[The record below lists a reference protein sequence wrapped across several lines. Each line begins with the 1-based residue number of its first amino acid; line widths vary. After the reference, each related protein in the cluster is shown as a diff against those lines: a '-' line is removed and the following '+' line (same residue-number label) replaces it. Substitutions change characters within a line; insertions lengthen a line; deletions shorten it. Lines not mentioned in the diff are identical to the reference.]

1 MRKTR
6 RRQTAR
12 LKNGAG
18 RPTPLATKGRARAV
32 PEEAINPETAAK
44 PNPIEQFELVRLWE
58 HEIHGVEVSF
68 TNASLYMLI
77 AALGV
82 VLLMVVATSS
92 KALTPGRGQA
102 AAEMLYEFVAGMVRQ
117 VAGEEGMR
125 FFPFVFSLFAFVL
138 IANLIGL
145 VPYTFSVTS
154 QIVVTFGFA
163 VFVMAIVVA
172 YGFYRNGFGFLR
184 LFVPHGVPAPV
195 LVVLI
200 PIEIISFLSRPIS
213 LSVRLFANML
223 AGHITLAVFGG
234 FVALLLGAGAWA
246 ALAPVPLLA
255 ITALYALELLVA
267 CLQAFVFSV
276 LTCVYLNDA
285 IHPGH

>member
-1 MRKTR
+1 M
-6 RRQTAR
+6 
-12 LKNGAG
+12 
-18 RPTPLATKGRARAV
+18 
-32 PEEAINPETAAK
+32 NPETAAQA
-44 PNPIEQFELVRLWE
+44 NPTEQFELFRFYPAQVG
-58 HEIHGVEVSF
+58 GVDVSF
-68 TNASLYMLI
+68 TNASAFMLA

-82 VLLMVVATSS
+82 VLLMIVATSG
-92 KALTPGRGQA
+92 KRLAPGRGQA
-102 AAEMLYEFVAGMVRQ
+102 AAEIFYEFVAGMVRQ

-125 FFPFVFSLFAFVL
+125 FFPFVFSLFAFIL
-138 IANLIGL
+138 ICNLIGL
-145 VPYTFSVTS
+145 IPYTFTVTAQIAVTFS
-154 QIVVTFGFA
+154 FAILVMTIVVG
-163 VFVMAIVVA
+163 
-172 YGFYRNGFGFLR
+172 YGFYRHGFGFLK

-195 LVVLI
+195 LVLLV
-200 PIEIISFLSRPIS
+200 PIEIISFLSRPVS

-234 FVALLLGAGAWA
+234 FVAALLGAGAWA
-246 ALAPVPLLA
+246 ALSPVPLAA